1 MAVLTDEEGDEDGEK
16 NGEPF
21 AGGGGGG
28 RFLFLPMR
36 TILTTCD
43 NLDCGGCGGD
53 GSNGEMEGGSGG
65 GDREMY
71 LILSL
76 QKDMGV
82 EVLKA

>member
-43 NLDCGGCGGD
+43 NLDCGGCGGGD
-53 GSNGEMEGGSGG
+53 GSNGEMEGGGSGG

-76 QKDMGV
+76 
-82 EVLKA
+82 